1 MQVPDKIDEIKGVA
15 ALLLATMTALWGW
28 MGWAVIVWIACVAL
42 DYISGTAAARK
53 RGEWSSAVAR
63 EGLWHKLGEIFA
75 VLVAALSDIALSVI
89 VQGSGIHIGIEV
101 GPIVTP
107 VVLLWYIITE
117 LGSIIENAGLL
128 GAPIP
133 TWLQKSLKDYKTKL
147 DADASA
153 AAPGLDYVTEYT
165 GKHARES
172 ETPPEDPE
180 GDSGEAE
187 GEKTD

>member
-1 MQVPDKIDEIKGVA
+1 MPVPDKIDEIKGVV
-15 ALLLATMTALWGW
+15 ALLLATLTALWGW
-28 MGWAVIVWIACVAL
+28 MGWAVIVWIVCVFL
-42 DYISGTAAARK
+42 DYASGTAAARK

-89 VQGSGIHIGIEV
+89 VAGSGIHIGIEV

-133 TWLQKSLKDYKTKL
+133 TWLQKSLKSYKDKL
-147 DADASA
+147 DAQQGETEDDASA
-153 AAPGLDYVTEYT
+153 YV
-165 GKHARES
+165 GKHDNAN
-172 ETPPEDPE
+172 
-180 GDSGEAE
+180 ANAQVE
-187 GEKTD
+187 GEKPPDSNV